1 MLCVCV
7 CECDFFL
14 FSKENNLVK
23 EKEEE
28 KEIEL
33 ADEKQ
38 NDKAVVENHK
48 ENSGVENSSSSP
60 YREEGVMTIEK
71 IRSSLEF
78 LNDQDQEDQDDD
90 QQENSTNETNKFDCL
105 KSLTSVTENELS
117 STGLLMHQH
126 KQQKQQH
133 RQMEQYLHD
142 NYSAN
147 DEIPRQTSP
156 GFYFS

>member
-1 MLCVCV
+1 MCV

-60 YREEGVMTIEK
+60 YREEEGVMTIEK

-90 QQENSTNETNKFDCL
+90 QQENSTSETNKFDCL

-117 STGLLMHQH
+117 STGLLTHQH
-126 KQQKQQH
+126 KQHKQQH